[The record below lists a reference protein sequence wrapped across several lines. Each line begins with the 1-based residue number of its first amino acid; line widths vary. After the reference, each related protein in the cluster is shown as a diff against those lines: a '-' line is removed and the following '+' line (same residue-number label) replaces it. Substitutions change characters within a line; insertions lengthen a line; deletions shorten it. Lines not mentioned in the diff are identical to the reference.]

1 MYFMRNQRN
10 GSYYC
15 EVWENLQWNTCTANG
30 SKQDTDHSKYTDKG
44 DHSKYTD
51 KGDHSKYTDKGDHSK
66 YTDKGL
72 PGIIKS
78 VFQSHVGLGSL
89 SLSNITNATSHGPAD
104 SKHTDMFILMTYCSS
119 PRRSSAI
126 KLQYVKKKLLRS
138 QVSPLFLTITFN
150 GTNKKE

>member
-15 EVWENLQWNTCTANG
+15 EVWENPQWNTCTANG

-44 DHSKYTD
+44 
-51 KGDHSKYTDKGDHSK
+51 
-66 YTDKGL
+66 L

-78 VFQSHVGLGSL
+78 VFQSQVGLGSL

-150 GTNKKE
+150 GTKKKE

>member
-30 SKQDTDHSKYTDKG
+30 SKQDT
-44 DHSKYTD
+44 
-51 KGDHSKYTDKGDHSK
+51 DHSKYTDKGDHSK